1 MTEIK
6 KNKHEINRE
15 RLEARIL
22 RSAEVVFAETGYYGS
37 SMERIANLAKISKQ
51 NLIYYFPNKEILYRR
66 VLQDILDLW
75 IEKLTFLEHSEHS
88 PEDAIRQYVKDKLA
102 LSREYPNSSKVF
114 AHEIISGAPMLKEYL
129 REHLKPQF
137 ERDVKIIKSWINKGL
152 IKKVNPQHFLFTIW
166 AATQTY
172 ADFSVQM
179 EVILDKPVLQDKE
192 FKQAEQ
198 AIIEFV
204 MRAIGAEKK

>member
-1 MTEIK
+1 MTQAK
-6 KNKHEINRE
+6 KTKHEINRA

-22 RSAEVVFAETGYYGS
+22 RSAEVVFAETGYNGS
-37 SMERIANLAKISKQ
+37 SMERIASLAKISKQ
-51 NLIYYFPNKEILYRR
+51 NLIYYFPNKELLYQR

-75 IEKLTFLEHSEHS
+75 IEKLTFIEHSEQS
-88 PEDAIRQYVKDKLA
+88 PEQAIRQYVKDKLA

-114 AHEIISGAPMLKEYL
+114 AHEIISGAPMLKDYL

-137 ERDVKIIKSWINKGL
+137 ERDVKVVKSWINKGL
-152 IKKVNPQHFLFTIW
+152 IKKVHPQHFFFTIW

-179 EVILDKPVLQDKE
+179 EILLDKPILQDKE

-204 MRAIGAEKK
+204 MRSIGAEKK